1 MLPVF
6 VMKSELLLPALVAF
20 ARLAG
25 ACGDH
30 GHDKDFT
37 PEELAELERKWGFEV
52 RIPRG
57 SIPAVF

>member
-1 MLPVF
+1 MR
-6 VMKSELLLPALVAF
+6 SELLLPALVAF

-37 PEELAELERKWGFEV
+37 PEELAELERKWGPEV
-52 RIPRG
+52 RMPSGYI
-57 SIPAVF
+57 SVVS